1 MSKTKRTPMTST
13 EVIAAIKTLLE
24 EGYGSLSPR
33 EQGAMHSFVTRN
45 KKSGGWALAE
55 TIEERF
61 PGLTEKIRSA
71 LPTKRT
77 TDNIDE
83 ILEDS
88 GLEELLS

>member
-1 MSKTKRTPMTST
+1 MSKQKRTPMTST
-13 EVIAAIKTLLE
+13 EVIAAIKTLLA

-33 EQGAMHSFVTRN
+33 EQGAMHSFVNRN
-45 KKSGGWALAE
+45 RSGGWALAE

-61 PGLTEKIRSA
+61 PGLTEKVRSE
-71 LPTKRT
+71 LPAKT